1 MSVTAPD
8 PQQLRQQLDALAGR
22 SDRFLSRWRFDR
34 DLRVT
39 SRDALLGLVP
49 APAAWF
55 VVQLAL
61 LPAGRR
67 VSWPLWLWVAL
78 TLAGPLVYL
87 ALRLQWLAG
96 HRRADRRA
104 SLGVFDTQLETE
116 DRLVTAD
123 EFLAARI
130 EPGTP
135 MDRFRLAAIE
145 DAAPYVAKALD
156 MAIAPRALPAWR
168 ISAQARGAVATAVVL
183 MLAAVWLGRISSPV
197 AAAAAPASVLPADGP
212 ETAAARLA
220 SMFRNIL
227 RPRPR
232 ADRKPS
238 DEPADASPSRASV
251 DASPR
256 STRTDQDADGQS
268 HAGGQANSRS
278 SSRAMSSSGTPS
290 NQQTPSQAVEDEPPQ
305 DQKVDPAAPPKKNDG
320 RKAEQQATSATSGQ
334 GQSKSSTSDMN
345 KIPATD
351 QPDRAGAN
359 KDDGKDEAGIQD
371 EVEEEKAAGAEH
383 PSLRKNKP
391 AVDRNLSPRPTGDQP
406 NPNANGRSGPGGL
419 KKTRGVPAMIL
430 GVPTPDRIQGV
441 NHPGRSKVTQENST
455 PKEEPQAA
463 ADAEAR
469 LAREQAFGHVDHPLL
484 LPWMQHL
491 IETYFVQLRS
501 AK

>member
-1 MSVTAPD
+1 MTPSTPES
-8 PQQLRQQLDALAGR
+8 QQLRQHLDALAGR
-22 SDRFLSRWRFDR
+22 SGRFLSRWRFDR
-34 DLRVT
+34 DLRLT
-39 SRDALLGLVP
+39 SRDALVGLVP

-61 LPAGRR
+61 LPAGGR
-67 VSWPLWLWVAL
+67 VSWPLWLWIVLA
-78 TLAGPLVYL
+78 LAGPIIYL
-87 ALRLQWLAG
+87 AIRLAWLAT

-123 EFLAARI
+123 EFLAAPL
-130 EPGTP
+130 EAGAP
-135 MDRFRLAAIE
+135 MDRFKQAAIE
-145 DAAPYVAKALD
+145 DAAPYVARALETT
-156 MAIAPRALPAWR
+156 IVPKPLPAWQ
-168 ISAQARGAVATAVVL
+168 ISSRSRGALAAAVLL
-183 MLAAVWLGRISSPV
+183 MLAAVWLGRISVPR
-197 AAAAAPASVLPADGP
+197 ATTATPDSVLAAGGP
-212 ETAAARLA
+212 ETVPARLA
-220 SMFRNIL
+220 ATLRNLL

-232 ADRKPS
+232 SDRKPS
-238 DEPADASPSRASV
+238 DEPADASPSRASI
-251 DASPR
+251 DTSPR

-290 NQQTPSQAVEDEPPQ
+290 NQQTPSQAVEDDPPQ
-305 DQKVDPAAPPKKNDG
+305 DQKVNPSSPPKKSDG
-320 RKAEQQATSATSGQ
+320 KKAEQQATSATSGQ

-371 EVEEEKAAGAEH
+371 EVEEEKTAGADR

-391 AVDRNLSPRPTGDQP
+391 PVDRNLSPRPTGDQP

-463 ADAEAR
+463 ADAETR

-501 AK
+501 K